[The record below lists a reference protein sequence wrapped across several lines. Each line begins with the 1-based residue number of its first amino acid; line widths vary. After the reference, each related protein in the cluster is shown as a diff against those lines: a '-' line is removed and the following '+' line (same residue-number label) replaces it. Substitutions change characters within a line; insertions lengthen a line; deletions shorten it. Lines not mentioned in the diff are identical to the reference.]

1 MKENSRKSIY
11 RLCLGAI
18 FIALGTVLSM
28 IKIYEPPL
36 GGGVTLFSM
45 LPIIMYIGMFGFK
58 WGMGIAFTY
67 SVFQMLLSFGEV
79 LSWGLTP
86 LTLIATFLIDYILAY
101 TVLGFAGLFAK
112 KGYLGICIGTAVAV
126 FLRFVC
132 HYITGVFIFDIW
144 CEWDNVWL
152 YSLCYNGAYMLP
164 EIILTTVGAAV
175 IFRLP
180 QIKKIMNG

>member
-1 MKENSRKSIY
+1 
-11 RLCLGAI
+11 
-18 FIALGTVLSM
+18 
-28 IKIYEPPL
+28 
-36 GGGVTLFSM
+36 
-45 LPIIMYIGMFGFK
+45 
-58 WGMGIAFTY
+58 MGIAFTY

-101 TVLGFAGLFAK
+101 TVLGFAGLFYK
-112 KGYLGICIGTAVAV
+112 KGYIGIVIGTALAV

-152 YSLCYNGAYMLP
+152 YSLVYNGAYMLP
-164 EIILTTVGAAV
+164 EIILTTIGAAV
-175 IFRLP
+175 IFKLP
-180 QIKKIMNG
+180 QIKKFMA